1 MAKTN
6 TAPFTQ
12 TKKTSTAVLTA
23 AKTTYNDAANAV
35 LLYTAGAE
43 GDLIRRITA
52 VPRAT
57 VSASQLMLFRSLDG
71 GVTLIFD
78 RAVVMPAS
86 NVAATTA
93 VVPTDFGIDFAK
105 PMGLAGGATPE
116 RLYVATAV
124 ALAAGIVVTA
134 EGEAF

>member
-12 TKKTSTAVLTA
+12 TKKTATAVLTA
-23 AKTTYNDAANAV
+23 AKTTYNDTTNAV

-71 GVTLIFD
+71 GVTLTFD

-93 VVPTDFGIDFAK
+93 VVPTDFGVDFSK
-105 PMGLAGGATPE
+105 PMSLAGGATPE
-116 RLYVATAV
+116 RLYVATGV

>member
-6 TAPFTQ
+6 LAPFTQ
-12 TKKTSTAVLTA
+12 TKKTAVAVLTA
-23 AKTTYNDAANAV
+23 AKATYNDAANAV

-43 GDLIRRITA
+43 GDLVRRITA

-57 VSASQLMLFRSLDG
+57 VTATQLMLFRSLDG
-71 GVTLIFD
+71 GATLIFD
-78 RAVVMPAS
+78 RAVLLPAYTM
-86 NVAATTA
+86 AATTA
-93 VVPTDFGIDFAK
+93 PTQTDFGIDFNK

-116 RLYVATAV
+116 RLYVASGV
-124 ALAAGIVVTA
+124 ALAAGIAVVA